1 MLPLLLC
8 SSEGSHHP
16 FPLPCSIGH
25 TGSPSWV
32 LSYLPL
38 ASVWIPELLV
48 CLSGTVA
55 HPHAGGLRA
64 SQMGC
69 LLGGVLYL
77 RLVEIVVE
85 RDAGLS
91 QKAPWVLVA
100 ISIRYVSVSMA
111 ASVALLLGSTGSQC
125 RALDPSPLAHL
136 SPESRAG
143 KGRVAVLREGKYFLI
158 LPAALRAPPPLSA
171 ESPWVC
177 FCRPPS
183 CVTHGS
189 GQVTLRSDVP

>member
-16 FPLPCSIGH
+16 FPLPCSTGH

-48 CLSGTVA
+48 CLAPWLTLTLVA
-55 HPHAGGLRA
+55 YA

-91 QKAPWVLVA
+91 QKAPCVLVT

-143 KGRVAVLREGKYFLI
+143 KGRVAVLREGKYFLV

-189 GQVTLRSDVP
+189 GQVTLWSDVP